1 MTTINLHNW
10 NIPGS
15 DGQPILGN
23 THVPANTTTPRGM
36 VVICHGFKGYKDYGF
51 IPQLAQRLAEAGFIA
66 LRFNFSHSG
75 MTEKIDTFERPDLFE
90 RDTWGKQIA
99 DLNIVADA
107 AARGLVPGCERS
119 SALPQIW
126 FGHSRGGVTALL
138 AASRAYADAH
148 SSTNKPLAIITAA
161 APAGACHLDDQQKQ
175 QLREDGR
182 LPSPSG
188 RTGQLLYIGK
198 AWLAEMEASPR
209 DFDPYLAASR
219 LKCPRLIVH
228 GDADDTVPVAAAHAY
243 RDTPEQLGE
252 LCIIEQATHTFNAP
266 NPLPTDQ
273 PPPPQTSR
281 LFDAVIDFCT
291 RCSVSG

>member
-10 NIPGS
+10 NITGS

-23 THVPANTTTPRGM
+23 THLPKDTTPPRSL
-36 VVICHGFKGYKDYGF
+36 VLICHGFKGYKDYGF

-75 MTEKIDTFERPDLFE
+75 MTEIIDTFERPDLFE
-90 RDTWGKQIA
+90 RDTWSKQIA
-99 DLNIVADA
+99 DLNTVAHA
-107 AARGLVPGCERS
+107 AAQGLVPGCQRGS
-119 SALPQIW
+119 GLPQIW

-138 AASRAYADAH
+138 AASRAYTDA
-148 SSTNKPLAIITAA
+148 NIAVKPLAIITAA
-161 APAGACHLDDQQKQ
+161 APADASSLDDQQKQ
-175 QLREDGR
+175 QLREEGR

-198 AWLAEMEASPR
+198 AWLEEMEASPR

-243 RDTPEQLGE
+243 RDTPDQIAE
-252 LCIIEQATHTFNAP
+252 LCIIDNATHTFNAP
-266 NPLPTDQ
+266 NPLPLDQ
-273 PPPPQTSR
+273 TPPPQTEK
-281 LFDAVIDFCT
+281 LFDTVINFCT
-291 RCSVSG
+291 RCTAR